1 MEQTVFVSL
10 AESRCCRL
18 LTLRYHTNCV
28 FAWFCL
34 QAWSGK
40 TTSQL
45 WRRAAIF
52 SVSNTLYL
60 STTPSPSQHGAALL
74 CPGVAFCP
82 KPACFSL
89 MSASQISSCE
99 KKTQTYW
106 VVGADFY
113 DTADGRLS
121 ITSPTFSQ
129 RPSCRQRGLMCH
141 PHLFFYQTA
150 SLDLMEKL
158 SNRPDLIL
166 FTSNSSPHLPPL
178 LWWVRDFNGFFSL
191 SLLQMDSKHLLLM
204 TSQPRRAVRR
214 CIQPSQLLVW
224 HDHWLWCE
232 KTASC
237 ITPLVPFQ
245 LQSSL
250 EAARLRPWIRAVKW
264 KQKCYQITRF

>member
-1 MEQTVFVSL
+1 M
-10 AESRCCRL
+10 

-60 STTPSPSQHGAALL
+60 STTPSPFQHTAALL

-99 KKTQTYW
+99 RKTQTYW

-158 SNRPDLIL
+158 SNRPDLVL

-178 LWWVRDFNGFFSL
+178 LWWVRDFNGFFFPL
-191 SLLQMDSKHLLLM
+191 SAPNGFKAPVAHDITATQGCATVHSAFTVVGM
-204 TSQPRRAVRR
+204 TRSR
-214 CIQPSQLLVW
+214 
-224 HDHWLWCE
+224 LWCE

-237 ITPLVPFQ
+237 ITSLVPFQ